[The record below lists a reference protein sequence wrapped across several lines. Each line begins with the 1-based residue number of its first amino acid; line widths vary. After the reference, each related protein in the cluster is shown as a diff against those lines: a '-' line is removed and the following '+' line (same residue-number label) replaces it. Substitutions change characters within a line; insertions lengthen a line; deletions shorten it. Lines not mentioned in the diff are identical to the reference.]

1 LGDSTESAGFADHVL
16 RLGKSKQFESRY
28 TRNNDSVW
36 QDAAWRRVRQPCLRQ
51 ISGFCPMSLLGSFR
65 ADQLITQLA
74 AESKPDSPAAQRL
87 VAKLKSIGPKVIPK
101 AIDALAMTD
110 KSHTMLFVD
119 ILASMVSDKTLP
131 AFREGLADGNERV
144 VSGTSWALSSS
155 TNYNANNLLDFFD
168 DAEVSKHALIEVL
181 RVHKQDLSV
190 HELLQRAYDLEPKAS
205 AAVFKIIEET
215 IRPEMVPD
223 LIARMGGKDPYIKIH
238 LMGLLSKFDKPEVNQ
253 ALEMQLKDTNKLVRS
268 AALSA
273 LASRG
278 GAVNIVAVS
287 KLLQDP
293 DLDVQGKAV
302 DMLVQMKHPETV
314 KYLADALKDE
324 SEYARRAAVE
334 VLNELG
340 DKDSVK
346 DLLNVLKDNDW
357 WVRSR
362 AGDALAEIGGPKVVQ
377 AVVALIQDEDEEIR
391 RTAIEILN
399 ATKDDSAVDHLIKA
413 TSDTDWWV
421 RERSV
426 DALSKIGSPKALPRL
441 LEMLGQ
447 DAKTDTVVIRALS
460 KIGNQSH
467 IARLLPMLNRGERE
481 VQVEAI
487 KAISALADES
497 HADTVRSVLRKVK
510 QSEEPTIINSADKAL
525 KALEARFSESVL
537 AENKRAEKIGEHTK
551 TLLLDN
557 EDLEKLLS
565 AQPRI
570 SPDATRGA
578 TSAAAATSAPILD
591 ISKLNPGDI
600 IDGRYK
606 YIEKI
611 GKGAFGTV
619 LLMHDEVVDEQLI
632 LKFLNPNVSS
642 DEEMMKRFVHELR
655 YSRKITHRNVI
666 RIYDFLHLQ
675 GCYAISMEYFPS
687 HTLTGEMPNNKP
699 MTMRKALKYSRD
711 MATGMSIAHQAG
723 VIHRDLKPANIL
735 VNEDGLLKIVD
746 FGVAAA
752 ASSGDTQLTKT
763 GYVIGSPKYMAPEQI
778 LGKKVDETA
787 DVYSIGVIMYE
798 MTTGVP
804 PYSRGD
810 HMSVMYQHVQ
820 GKAKLC
826 QEINPEI
833 PDDYAVIIAKA
844 MSVDKTKRFQSM
856 DELTEALDA
865 LPM

>member
-1 LGDSTESAGFADHVL
+1 MIRD
-16 RLGKSKQFESRY
+16 
-28 TRNNDSVW
+28 
-36 QDAAWRRVRQPCLRQ
+36 
-51 ISGFCPMSLLGSFR
+51 
-65 ADQLITQLA
+65 
-74 AESKPDSPAAQRL
+74 L
-87 VAKLKSIGPKVIPK
+87 V
-101 AIDALAMTD
+101 
-110 KSHTMLFVD
+110 
-119 ILASMVSDKTLP
+119 
-131 AFREGLADGNERV
+131 
-144 VSGTSWALSSS
+144 
-155 TNYNANNLLDFFD
+155 
-168 DAEVSKHALIEVL
+168 
-181 RVHKQDLSV
+181 
-190 HELLQRAYDLEPKAS
+190 
-205 AAVFKIIEET
+205 
-215 IRPEMVPD
+215 
-223 LIARMGGKDPYIKIH
+223 ARMGGKDPYIKIH
-238 LMGLLSKFDKPEVNQ
+238 LIGLLGRFDKPEVNQ
-253 ALEMQLKDTNKLVRS
+253 ALEIQLRDTHKLVRS

-278 GAVNIVAVS
+278 ADVNIAAVS

-302 DMLVQMKHPETV
+302 DMIVQMNHPDTV
-314 KYLADALKDE
+314 KYLAEALKDD

-334 VLNELG
+334 VLNEVG
-340 DKDSVK
+340 NRDSVK
-346 DLLNVLKDNDW
+346 DLLNVLKDDDW

-362 AGDALAEIGGPKVVQ
+362 AGDALAEIGGPKVVNS
-377 AVVALIQDEDEEIR
+377 VVALVKDKDEEIR

-399 ATKDDSAVDHLIKA
+399 ATKDPSAVDHLIAA
-413 TSDTDWWV
+413 TEDEDWWV
-421 RERSV
+421 RERAV
-426 DALSKIGSPKALPRL
+426 DALSKIGGPKVVPRL
-441 LEMLGQ
+441 LDMLGK

-460 KIGNQSH
+460 KIGNQTH
-467 IARLLPMLNRGERE
+467 IVKIMPMINRPERE

-487 KAISALADES
+487 KAISLLADEA
-497 HADTVRSVLRKVK
+497 HAETVRGVLQKVQ
-510 QSEEPTIINSADKAL
+510 QSDEETIIRSADKAL
-525 KALEARFSESVL
+525 HELDARFSETVL

-551 TLLLDN
+551 TLLLEND
-557 EDLEKLLS
+557 ELEKLLA
-565 AQPRI
+565 AQQPA
-570 SPDATRGA
+570 SPDAA
-578 TSAAAATSAPILD
+578 TATGEVAAGEAPAAPAAPVALPILD
-591 ISKLNPGDI
+591 ISKLNPGDV

-619 LLMHDEVVDEQLI
+619 LLMQDEVVDEQLI

-655 YSRKITHRNVI
+655 YSRKITHKNVI
-666 RIYDFLHLQ
+666 RIYDFLNLQ

-687 HTLTGEMPNNKP
+687 HTLSGEIPDGKP
-699 MTMRKALKYSRD
+699 MAVDKALRFSRD
-711 MATGMSIAHQAG
+711 IATGMSIAHLAG

-798 MTTGVP
+798 MTTGIP

-820 GKAKLC
+820 GKAKQC

-833 PDDYAVIIAKA
+833 PDSYAGVIAKA
-844 MSVDKTKRFQSM
+844 MSVDKSKRYQSM
-856 DELTEALDA
+856 DELTEALDGVS
-865 LPM
+865 L